1 MRKIA
6 LVPTVAEIRTLIM
19 RLIMRL
25 IMQKLHSRK
34 FIFAWSLRRRQHQAQ
49 AMISHY
55 KTRGHLQL

>member
-19 RLIMRL
+19 RLIM
-25 IMQKLHSRK
+25 QKLHSRK
-34 FIFAWSLRRRQHQAQ
+34 FIFAWSLWRRQHQAQ